1 MDDLAGKLSELLG
14 SPEGL
19 DKIKSLAGLL
29 GQTAFP
35 QNPPGDV
42 PPAPAAAPSP
52 LTGINMD
59 SMKGLAE
66 MLGQAFQN
74 SPGPEAAPASAMPA
88 APGGLG
94 IDPGMLQTLMKLAPL
109 LSSFKQEDDNTRL
122 LHALRPLLKEPRRKK
137 LDDAIRMMQML
148 RVIPLLKNQGIF

>member
-19 DKIKSLAGLL
+19 EKIKSLAGLL
-29 GQTAFP
+29 GQTSFP
-35 QNPPGDV
+35 QNPAGDM
-42 PPAPAAAPSP
+42 PSAPAAAPSP
-52 LTGINMD
+52 LSGINMD
-59 SMKGLAE
+59 SMKGIAE

-74 SPGPEAAPASAMPA
+74 SPEAGAPPASAAPP

-94 IDPGMLQTLMKLAPL
+94 LDPGMLQTVMKLAPL
-109 LSSFKQEDDNTRL
+109 LSSFRQEDDNTRL

-137 LDDAIRMMQML
+137 LDEAIRMMQMM
-148 RVIPLLKNQGIF
+148 RMIPLLKNQGIF